1 MTRAELVL
9 HMTSY
14 SLTSSETNPEQ
25 RPDPKQ
31 TALEAQR
38 VIFNQRD
45 YKSLANQSRLVQ
57 RATVYYS

>member
-9 HMTSY
+9 HMSSY

-31 TALEAQR
+31 TALEA
-38 VIFNQRD
+38 VNI
-45 YKSLANQSRLVQ
+45 
-57 RATVYYS
+57 